1 MDVPFEN
8 LGSRFFEPKRMTADI
23 EEWIIPEAHTGIIQ
37 FTSH

>member
-8 LGSRFFEPKRMTADI
+8 LGNWFQLKRMTADI
-23 EEWIIPEAHTGIIQ
+23 EEWIIPEAHIIE